1 MKKTLGVGLVVLLL
15 STAVGGTL
23 LNALSEPSHTVLEAD
38 LSKLRE
44 KITATRNEASVYEGG
59 LIRSLI
65 DARLQVL
72 ANTEA
77 MLEQRRTAIIR
88 FINLDYTI
96 DGKPVPPLTEKEM
109 GDLTADMEAAKAEIS
124 SAKEESALYSG
135 GLLKVMA
142 ETRVMIGQLT
152 LSTLEL
158 RYLSAKWGVPV
169 YGLEGSSLT
178 GGKTD
183 MQNIVPDDGAL

>member
-23 LNALSEPSHTVLEAD
+23 LNALSEPSHTVLDAD

-44 KITATRNEASVYEGG
+44 KITATRDEASRYDGG
-59 LIRSLI
+59 LLRSLI
-65 DARLQVL
+65 DARIQIL
-72 ANTEA
+72 ANSEA
-77 MLEQRRTAIIR
+77 MLEQKRTALIR
-88 FINLDYTI
+88 FVNLDYTI
-96 DGKPVPPLTEKEM
+96 DGKPIPPLTEEAM
-109 GDLTADMEAAKAEIS
+109 RDLTADMEAAKAEIS
-124 SAKEESALYSG
+124 SAKEESALYAG

-142 ETRVMIGQLT
+142 ETRVTTGQLK
-152 LSTLEL
+152 LSMLEL

-169 YGLEGSSLT
+169 YGLEGSSST